1 MHVVWLLGKDAGME
15 ARYQRIQR
23 VLFLALGINLVLAAG
38 KLLLGWSLGSLGVMS
53 DGVHSVM
60 DGAGSVVGL
69 ISIHVASLPPDPRH
83 PYGHRKFEVLGTL
96 VLAGLLLLS
105 CWEILG
111 SAFTRLSRPS
121 PMPDFSWPS
130 LMFLV
135 STLGVNIWLSRYE
148 AGQAAELDSP
158 ILAADAAHTRSDILT
173 TILACLGLLTPKI
186 GWPYLDAVCAILI
199 VCFIAKAAY
208 HIIIESVDTVADA
221 SRLDPNEVRRVVE
234 AVDGV
239 HGAHEIRS
247 HGMSND
253 IHIDLH
259 LRVDNA
265 ITAREVFEIEQ
276 KVGEALKRHFP
287 GISQVGIRHEPSDI
301 RQEEDL

>member
-1 MHVVWLLGKDAGME
+1 ME

-23 VLFLALGINLVLAAG
+23 VLFIALGINLVLAVG
-38 KLLLGWSLGSLGVMS
+38 KLLLGWSLDSLSVMS

-69 ISIHVASLPPDPRH
+69 IAIHVASLPADPRH

-105 CWEILG
+105 CWEIIG
-111 SAFTRLSRPS
+111 SAFARMVRPS
-121 PMPDFSWPS
+121 PMPDFSWGG
-130 LMFLV
+130 LLFLL
-135 STLGVNIWLSRYE
+135 STLGVNFWLSRYE
-148 AGQAAELDSP
+148 AGKAAELDSP
-158 ILAADAAHTRSDILT
+158 ILAADAAHTRSDVFT
-173 TILACLGLLTPKI
+173 TLLACVGLFTARI
-186 GWPYLDAVCAILI
+186 GWPLLDAVCAVLI
-199 VCFIAKAAY
+199 VGFIAKAAY

-221 SRLDPNEVRRVVE
+221 NRLDPAEVRRVVE
-234 AVDGV
+234 AVAGV

-259 LRVDNA
+259 LRVDTT
-265 ITAREVFEIEQ
+265 ISAREVFEIGK
-276 KVGEALKRHFP
+276 KVGEALKQHFP
-287 GISQVGIRHEPSDI
+287 GISQIGIRHEPTDI
-301 RQEEDL
+301 RQEEEL